1 MCGRHGNESPP
12 ALPARRAS
20 AEGAQ
25 RNGSPSEN
33 YSLIPNPYYLTI
45 ARPPFARYTVGATVI
60 NFWDTLRTLPVRDIL
75 WACFDIVVVAYLL
88 YRLIILAKGRRA
100 WQIILGIGVF
110 FAFLIVSEK
119 LGMITLN
126 YVLRQV
132 TPLGPVAV
140 VILLYPEL
148 RDILERL
155 GRLDFWGAP
164 IHVTPR
170 EDVSLTIEKV
180 VRTAVVLSGT
190 KTGALMVLER
200 ETGLDDI
207 ITTGTPLDCEVSQAL
222 LGTLFYEGTPLHD
235 GAVIIRGNRI
245 AAAGCRLPTTES
257 PNVGANVHMRHRA
270 AIGMS
275 ENSDAITV
283 VVSEERGTIS
293 LTLNGKLIPGL
304 SETVLRQR
312 LQEAFGIAAPKKTM
326 LTTALHLPDNLPFGR
341 RRTVKLAPHS
351 RAEGGEASGGSTKS
365 VTTAAASATAVK
377 APEGQSAP

>member
-1 MCGRHGNESPP
+1 M
-12 ALPARRAS
+12 
-20 AEGAQ
+20 
-25 RNGSPSEN
+25 
-33 YSLIPNPYYLTI
+33 T
-45 ARPPFARYTVGATVI
+45 
-60 NFWDTLRTLPVRDIL
+60 NFWYTLQTLPYLAILRAAFDIL
-75 WACFDIVVVAYLL
+75 IVAYLL
-88 YRLIILAKGRRA
+88 YRLILLAKGRRA

-110 FAFLIVSEK
+110 FAILILSEK
-119 LGMITLN
+119 LGLIELN
-126 YVLRQV
+126 YLLKQI
-132 TPLGPVAV
+132 TPLGPVAI

-170 EDVSLTIEKV
+170 EDVSLTIEKI

-190 KTGALMVLER
+190 KTGALIVMER

-207 ITTGTPLDCEVSQAL
+207 ILTGTPLDCEVSQEL
-222 LGTLFYEGTPLHD
+222 LGTIFYEGTPLHD

-257 PNVGANVHMRHRA
+257 SNVSSHVHMRHRA

-293 LTLNGKLIPGL
+293 IAANGKLVRGL
-304 SETVLRQR
+304 SETELRRR
-312 LQEAFGIAAPKKTM
+312 LQEGFGIAAPKKNAF
-326 LTTALHLPDNLPFGR
+326 TTALHLPDNLPFGR
-341 RRTVKLAPHS
+341 KRTTKITPVVDGVGGVKPSPDTSPSAS
-351 RAEGGEASGGSTKS
+351 SGQGGQKPA
-365 VTTAAASATAVK
+365 
-377 APEGQSAP
+377 

>member
-1 MCGRHGNESPP
+1 M
-12 ALPARRAS
+12 
-20 AEGAQ
+20 
-25 RNGSPSEN
+25 
-33 YSLIPNPYYLTI
+33 T
-45 ARPPFARYTVGATVI
+45 
-60 NFWDTLRTLPVRDIL
+60 NFWHILQTLPYLAILRAGFDIL
-75 WACFDIVVVAYLL
+75 VVAYLL
-88 YRLIILAKGRRA
+88 YRLILLAKGRRA

-119 LGMITLN
+119 LGLFTLN
-126 YVLRQV
+126 YLLRQV
-132 TPLGPVAV
+132 TPLGPVAI

-170 EDVSLTIEKV
+170 EDVSLTIEKI

-190 KTGALMVLER
+190 KTGALIVLER

-207 ITTGTPLDCEVSQAL
+207 VTTGTPLDCEVSQPL
-222 LGTLFYEGTPLHD
+222 LGTIFYEGTPLHD

-257 PNVGANVHMRHRA
+257 PNVSAHVHMRHRA

-293 LTLNGKLIPGL
+293 LTSNGKLIPGL
-304 SETVLRQR
+304 SEATLRQR

-326 LTTALHLPDNLPFGR
+326 LSTALHLPDNLPFGR
-341 RRTVKLAPHS
+341 RKTVKITTPAK
-351 RAEGGEASGGSTKS
+351 ADGSDPATVAAKTTDSLSQKS
-365 VTTAAASATAVK
+365 SLQEQGRQTI
-377 APEGQSAP
+377 P